1 MATGFLVGMPVS
13 AQGRGEGGY
22 CGVCV
27 AALGKGGGRARG
39 GCEAKVVYAL

>member
-13 AQGRGEGGY
+13 AKGRGEDGY
-22 CGVCV
+22 WWICV
-27 AALGKGGGRARG
+27 AVLGKRGGTARQ